1 MKVIVIG
8 ENAKE
13 QALAAALERTG
24 NHQILVCPG
33 NPGTVQFEQSMEELP
48 TPYAPENILQTIAQ
62 VNPDYVFI
70 LDEHLIRQGWKE
82 KIASRGWNVISPNKK
97 DAKLIDNK
105 PLWTKRMQESDI
117 PVAGFTLCDNLEQ
130 ALDLV
135 KDLEGPI
142 VLKEIAKEGRFAI
155 PYNGDEATD
164 LLNEWFEQG
173 PTQIM
178 MCDFIEGE
186 RFNLPVFVWKD
197 RVLPLLPF
205 VVIRGVYENED
216 DAQSKGMGVIC
227 DPKNRFSQEIGP
239 QAIEKIVVPFLKE
252 LQKDGIDYSGILS
265 GEFIWSEK
273 GPVCVNLKAGFSETG
288 ACIESIL
295 MESDLLKA
303 WQDLKDYKKPN
314 MKWSKDAAVGVVLAD
329 NDYPD
334 SISVGCPISTD
345 EDFEGSLFLN
355 HVKQGE
361 KSLETN
367 GGRVLVVATK
377 GKTIEEAANNT
388 RSAASHVH
396 CPDLFFRK
404 DIGNCEESN
413 EDK

>member
-1 MKVIVIG
+1 MKVIIIG

-48 TPYAPENILQTIAQ
+48 IPYAPENILQTISQ
-62 VNPDYVFI
+62 VDPDYVFI

-82 KIASRGWNVISPNKK
+82 KIASRGWNVISPSKK

-130 ALDLV
+130 ALNLV
-135 KDLEGPI
+135 SDLEGPT
-142 VLKEIAKEGRFAI
+142 VLKEVAGEGRFAI
-155 PYNGDEATD
+155 PYNGDEAAD
-164 LLNEWFEQG
+164 LVTEWFTQG

-178 MCDFIEGE
+178 ICDFIEGP

-205 VVIRGVYENED
+205 MVIRGVYENED

-227 DPKNRFSQEIGP
+227 DPKSHLSQEIGR
-239 QAIEKIVVPFLKE
+239 QVVEEILVPFLKE

-265 GEFIWSEK
+265 GEFILSAQ
-273 GPVCVNLKAGFSETG
+273 GPICVNLKAGLSETG

-303 WQDLKDYKKPN
+303 WQEVKDYKKPSL
-314 MKWSKDAAVGVVLAD
+314 KWSKDTGVGIVLAD
-329 NDYPD
+329 NGYPD

-355 HVKQGE
+355 HVKQG
-361 KSLETN
+361 KNGLETN
-367 GGRVLVVATK
+367 GGRILMVATK
-377 GKTIEEAANNT
+377 GKNLEEAANNA
-388 RSAASHVH
+388 RSAANHIH
-396 CPDLFFRK
+396 CSDLFFRK
-404 DIGNCEESN
+404 DIGTKIETN
-413 EDK
+413 ED